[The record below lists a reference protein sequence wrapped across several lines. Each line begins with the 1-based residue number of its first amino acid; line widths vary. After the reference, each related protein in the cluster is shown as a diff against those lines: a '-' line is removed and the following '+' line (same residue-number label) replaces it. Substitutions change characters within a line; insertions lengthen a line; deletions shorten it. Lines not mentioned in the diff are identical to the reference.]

1 MGATNEVSGGQ
12 PRTPY
17 DEYSGYKVYDENREN
32 IGKVDDMFLDADD
45 QPEYVG
51 VKMGF
56 LGSSSTLI
64 PMEIVRLND
73 ERELIQVH
81 SDKENIKAGPAFEDD
96 QEIDADY
103 ERRVREHY
111 GLGES
116 PDAPER
122 GSYGAYYSHRDDPDV
137 DMQYGERAEE
147 GSGVREGSASGEG
160 EFYDQYAEPRHD
172 EPERAGPLY
181 GEVSGGAGNAGSGVG
196 SSSDRERGGSE
207 DQSGEAGPG
216 MTMGDIEG
224 GEFVEHPPE
233 NEGFGERESD
243 VEDEDELRVQRS
255 EEELTA
261 SKREREAGKVNVRKR
276 VRTDRERMT
285 VSKKHEEVKVER
297 VPVSGEASETDIG
310 EQDVSMPVTEEEVE
324 VTKRPVKKEEI
335 RVRKESV
342 EGEEVIE
349 EDLRKEEVEVEGE
362 AEDSDGR

>member
-1 MGATNEVSGGQ
+1 
-12 PRTPY
+12 
-17 DEYSGYKVYDENREN
+17 
-32 IGKVDDMFLDADD
+32 
-45 QPEYVG
+45 
-51 VKMGF
+51 
-56 LGSSSTLI
+56 
-64 PMEIVRLND
+64 MEIVRVNE

-81 SDKENIKAGPAFEDD
+81 SDKENIKAGPAFDDD

-103 ERRVREHY
+103 ERRVREHF

-116 PDAPER
+116 PDALER
-122 GSYGAYYSHRDDPDV
+122 GSYGAYYSYREDPDV
-137 DMQYGERAEE
+137 DVQYGERAGEE
-147 GSGVREGSASGEG
+147 TGIREGSASGEG
-160 EFYDQYAEPRHD
+160 KFYDQYAEPRHG
-172 EPERAGPLY
+172 ESERSGPPY
-181 GEVSGGAGNAGSGVG
+181 GEVSGDAERGAG
-196 SSSDRERGGSE
+196 SSSERDLGGSE
-207 DQSGEAGPG
+207 DRAGDAGPG
-216 MTMGDIEG
+216 MTMGDVEG

-233 NEGFGERESD
+233 DEGFGERESD

-362 AEDSDGR
+362 GEDSDGR